1 MPPTAPRSI
10 QAGQSGQGSTVL
22 KEGTGETSQ
31 QCISFIIIIIIIII
45 NLNVQRGIQGKCS
58 GDFSMAVHTVFPK
71 GLLTFECVHGR
82 RKDAEIFP

>member
-45 NLNVQRGIQGKCS
+45 I
-58 GDFSMAVHTVFPK
+58 
-71 GLLTFECVHGR
+71 
-82 RKDAEIFP
+82 I